1 MWQHKIR
8 KTLPFQPFD
17 CANFCHIYFE
27 CYGFPVFFNRK
38 LQVLTRRLLSSGLA
52 GFSSGVARLATEEIN
67 CSRIVFEQNIILIIP
82 GLSAASKVDSRPRA
96 LVVLVMVVGF

>member
-1 MWQHKIR
+1 MLW
-8 KTLPFQPFD
+8 
-17 CANFCHIYFE
+17 
-27 CYGFPVFFNRK
+27 VFNCFNRK

-52 GFSSGVARLATEEIN
+52 GFSSGVARLATKEFNFDDIF
-67 CSRIVFEQNIILIIP
+67 SRTIPEQNIILIIP